1 MRYITNLY
9 TTETWR
15 PVTYYL
21 QAQKFTRFSRADN
34 KNAISKIK
42 KRSSFA
48 EIRYNIVIFS
58 DIDTLV
64 CTISP
69 SDSDEI
75 PPYRC
80 LFRFNNQI
88 DKHITS

>member
-1 MRYITNLY
+1 M
-9 TTETWR
+9 
-15 PVTYYL
+15 
-21 QAQKFTRFSRADN
+21 RADN

-42 KRSSFA
+42 KSVAPLR
-48 EIRYNIVIFS
+48 RYATNIVIFS

>member
-1 MRYITNLY
+1 MNPIAGEANHG
-9 TTETWR
+9 
-15 PVTYYL
+15 
-21 QAQKFTRFSRADN
+21 FTRHSFFSRS
-34 KNAISKIK
+34 ISKVCSGGDTEDSFHS
-42 KRSSFA
+42 RSGIESTT
-48 EIRYNIVIFS
+48 NIVIFS

-64 CTISP
+64 STISP

>member
-1 MRYITNLY
+1 MCL
-9 TTETWR
+9 
-15 PVTYYL
+15 
-21 QAQKFTRFSRADN
+21 
-34 KNAISKIK
+34 
-42 KRSSFA
+42 SFDTA
-48 EIRYNIVIFS
+48 PTNIVIIS

>member
-1 MRYITNLY
+1 M
-9 TTETWR
+9 
-15 PVTYYL
+15 
-21 QAQKFTRFSRADN
+21 RADN

-42 KRSSFA
+42 KRSSIA

-58 DIDTLV
+58 DIETLV
-64 CTISP
+64 STISP

-80 LFRFNNQI
+80 LFLF
-88 DKHITS
+88 